1 MKWDKHTKQSIEV
14 LQENQLKATSA
25 RVELLDIFKHTQKPL
40 SVTDIFKMFQK
51 IGVDKV
57 TLYRNMD
64 SLVNLGII
72 RQVRLK
78 DRQAYYE
85 LASHGH
91 HHHVVCSQCG
101 RIKDM
106 SGCGINFVSK
116 KFLKLSGFAKIT
128 EHSLEFFGVCA
139 SCMKKR

>member
-1 MKWDKHTKQSIEV
+1 MKWDKHTKQSIAV

-40 SVTDIFKMFQK
+40 SVGDIFKLLK
-51 IGVDKV
+51 KTGVDKV
-57 TLYRNMD
+57 TLYRNME
-64 SLVNLGII
+64 SLVQLGII

-85 LASHGH
+85 LAAHGH
-91 HHHVVCSQCG
+91 HHHVVCSTCG
-101 RIKDM
+101 KIKDM

-116 KFLKLSGFAKIT
+116 KFLKLSGFAKIN
-128 EHSLEFFGVCA
+128 EHSLEFFGICTSCA
-139 SCMKKR
+139 KK